1 MVNRKLAHR
10 MLPLT
15 CLCWLAAV
23 SADEE
28 PNLAETA
35 VADPE
40 LLEFLGTMAD
50 EAQEWEA
57 FLEIASDGVPPMV
70 AEVDHEE

>member
-1 MVNRKLAHR
+1 MAKRKFVQR

-15 CLCWLAAV
+15 CLCWLVATA
-23 SADEE
+23 ADEA
-28 PNLAETA
+28 PNVA

-40 LLEFLGTMAD
+40 LLEFLGAMAD